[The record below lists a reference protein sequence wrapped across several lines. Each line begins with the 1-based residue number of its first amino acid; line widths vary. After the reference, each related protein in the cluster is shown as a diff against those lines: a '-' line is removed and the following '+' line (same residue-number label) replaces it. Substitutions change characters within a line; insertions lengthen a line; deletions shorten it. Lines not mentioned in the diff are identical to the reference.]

1 MGVVWE
7 AWHTTLG
14 IPVAVKLLKDN
25 AKQSEAKY
33 ALERFRMEAQ
43 LAAKLNHPGIVRVLD
58 FGEEDRPYLVMEL
71 VRGPDLH
78 AWIHNRGT
86 ADEIV
91 ALKVVG
97 HIAVGLASMH
107 RCGVVHRDLKPSNVL
122 ISDGTALKITDLG
135 LARSP
140 GNAFDD
146 ERLSGTPQYMA
157 PESLD
162 ASGQVDPRS
171 DLYSL
176 GVIFYRMI
184 FGRVPFRGTTQ
195 EVMKAQ
201 LWEKPQWTLPEGA
214 SVDAG
219 TLFIARRLM
228 EKDPARRLQSA
239 LEVVQACRE
248 QVARLESRREEQ
260 EKPSTEAR
268 SIRRPLMRER
278 LAALR
283 SLQAQNA
290 KNAVRKWRRVA
301 VWGAGGICLVVLGFL
316 VGRL

>member
-25 AKQSEAKY
+25 ANPTQARY

-43 LAAKLNHPGIVRVLD
+43 LAAKINHPGIVRVLD
-58 FGEEDRPYLVMEL
+58 FGEEGRPYLVMEL
-71 VRGPDLH
+71 VRGYDLH
-78 AWIHNRGT
+78 AWIHNRGWV
-86 ADEIV
+86 DEIV

-122 ISDGTALKITDLG
+122 ISEGTALKITDLG

-140 GNAFDD
+140 GNPFD
-146 ERLSGTPQYMA
+146 ETLLSGTPQYMA
-157 PESLD
+157 PESLE
-162 ASGQVDPRS
+162 ASGSVDPRS

-176 GVIFYRMI
+176 GVIFFRMI
-184 FGRVPFRGTTQ
+184 VGHVPFRGTAQ
-195 EVMKAQ
+195 EVLKKQ
-201 LWEKPQWTLPEGA
+201 LWERPDWTLPDGA
-214 SVDAG
+214 QVDGG
-219 TLFIARRLM
+219 TLFIAKRLL
-228 EKDPARRLQSA
+228 EKDPARRIQTA

-248 QVARLESRREEQ
+248 QVARLQTRRDDA

-268 SIRRPLMRER
+268 TIRRPLMRER

-283 SLQAQNA
+283 DGRNE
-290 KNAVRKWRRVA
+290 AVTESVRRWRKA
-301 VWGAGGICLVVLGFL
+301 AIWGAGAAGLVLAGYL
-316 VGRL
+316 VGRI